1 MADFKTELERWKA
14 MAEAENAR
22 AVFGRNRK
30 INAFMER
37 QEWGRN
43 GGRPKSETVY
53 PRRVRQGEAT

>member
-37 QEWGRN
+37 QEWGR
-43 GGRPKSETVY
+43 V
-53 PRRVRQGEAT
+53 GEEAKAEVERNQSKRKTA

>member
-37 QEWGRN
+37 QEWGRV
-43 GGRPKSETVY
+43 GA
-53 PRRVRQGEAT
+53 EAKEEVERNQSKRKTA